1 VIVDGTDE
9 AIRIANDNDY
19 GLSSAIFSRDVT
31 LALDLAKRL
40 NAGMS
45 HINGATLDDEAQIPF
60 GGVKDSGYGRSG
72 GAIGFEEFTELQWI
86 TIEGPQAP
94 RYPISE
100 QQR

>member
-1 VIVDGTDE
+1 M
-9 AIRIANDNDY
+9 
-19 GLSSAIFSRDVT
+19 T

-45 HINGATLDDEAQIPF
+45 HINGTTLDDEAQIPF

-72 GAIGFEEFTELQWI
+72 GASGLEDLTEVQWI
-86 TIEGPQAP
+86 TIEGPQPP

-100 QQR
+100 

>member
-1 VIVDGTDE
+1 MRRRLPASASDASPTT
-9 AIRIANDNDY
+9 NDY
-19 GLSSAIFSRDVT
+19 GLSSAIFTREVT

-40 NAGMS
+40 NVGMS
-45 HINGATLDDEAQIPF
+45 HINGTTLDDEGQIPF

-72 GAIGFEEFTELQWI
+72 GTIGIEELTERRWI

-100 QQR
+100 